1 LKDFAR
7 RNRFLILMRKNTED
21 LRLKGS
27 EHRSSGHRCEAIYER
42 LRNHLRL
49 YCLLA
54 LESDDEIGKA
64 AVAATSFQGG
74 NWKGQLRRWNS
85 PSVEICRE
93 TDGPLTRGREVGQ
106 LPPSCR
112 VFV

>member
-1 LKDFAR
+1 MRATAIARRGETVSAALGQALKDFAR

-74 NWKGQLRRWNS
+74 NWKG
-85 PSVEICRE
+85 VEPTSSSE
-93 TDGPLTRGREVGQ
+93 
-106 LPPSCR
+106 
-112 VFV
+112 